1 MEEKSTLESGRGFG
15 EWFRSLNIER
25 VLAAI
30 HKITGIYMVLWL
42 FPRPWIVI
50 ASGHWS
56 SLLAFDTTPLGEF
69 LAALFVASFL
79 FHGLNGLRI
88 LLIEYGIISGW
99 PVRHPIKPLPAL
111 RASRFHKVALLL
123 IMAITIVGG
132 IYAIYLII
140 FGIASPSQLLVAT
153 VMGV

>member
-1 MEEKSTLESGRGFG
+1 MYMESTLESGRGFG
-15 EWFRSLNIER
+15 EWFRALNIER

-50 ASGHWS
+50 ITGHWS
-56 SLLAFDTTPLGEF
+56 SLLAFDMTPIGKF
-69 LAALFVASFL
+69 LAALFVLSFL

-111 RASRFHKVALLL
+111 RVSRFHRVALLL
-123 IMAITIVGG
+123 IIVITIIGG
-132 IYAIYLII
+132 AYAIYLTVY
-140 FGIASPSQLLVAT
+140 GLTHL